1 MTRQQWVRRI
11 CIYLIL
17 VRRAQ
22 DLQKQIEHGNNLEE
36 AARCI
41 SDIITISQRLG
52 LCEGLAEGLAVA
64 GVAVKGLALQGLAGR
79 LAEGLFSQVGLS
91 EDVFGG
97 LEDIVVHGL
106 AVEDIAVE
114 DIAMEGPTMEKIF
127 DVASSISIAVR
138 PFLAGRDSVSE
149 LEQRF
154 RQSHVG
160 KEGHLLLLA
169 KILREDIDQGSDR
182 ENAVKHF
189 IYVATYHVKFIVLR
203 LQFEKLL
210 DMATL
215 KGHRGLQAQAA
226 TALADLAGSSM
237 GRTAP
242 WQLCRERL
250 FAAIRCLLESD
261 QANIEVPTA
270 RFLSRLLIC
279 SPAKPWLVESQMM
292 EAIVRKVCAGCSSL
306 IGREL
311 VAVLSEI
318 TRKYP
323 ESINSATWGH
333 IVSAGKERDW

>member
-1 MTRQQWVRRI
+1 
-11 CIYLIL
+11 
-17 VRRAQ
+17 
-22 DLQKQIEHGNNLEE
+22 LQKQIEHGNNLEE

-52 LCEGLAEGLAVA
+52 LCEGLAGGLAVA
-64 GVAVKGLALQGLAGR
+64 GVAVKGLALQGLAER
-79 LAEGLFSQVGLS
+79 LAEGLFSLVGLP
-91 EDVFGG
+91 EDLFG
-97 LEDIVVHGL
+97 LEDIVVEGL

-114 DIAMEGPTMEKIF
+114 DIAMEGPTMENSF
-127 DVASSISIAVR
+127 DVTSSSSTAVR
-138 PFLAGRDSVSE
+138 SFLAGRDSVSE

-169 KILREDIDQGSDR
+169 KILREDIDQGNDR
-182 ENAVKHF
+182 EKTMKHF
-189 IYVATYHVKFIVLR
+189 IYVATYTVKFIVLR

-210 DMATL
+210 DMATI

-237 GRTAP
+237 GRAVP

-250 FAAIRCLLESD
+250 SAAIRCLLESD
-261 QANIEVPTA
+261 QVNIEVPTA
-270 RFLSRLLIC
+270 QLLSRLLIC

-292 EAIVRKVCAGCSSL
+292 DAIVRKVCAGCSTV

-318 TRKYP
+318 TRKCP
-323 ESINSATWGH
+323 ESINSATWGP